1 MSNESTAPPQQGVQ
15 ILTGDDMARG
25 RYSNNLAVAYNP
37 EEFILDWL
45 LSSPGGIH
53 LVSRVIV
60 SPSHAKR
67 IVEVLSKNLERYEE
81 QFGGVPVRDSADP
94 HFH

>member
-1 MSNESTAPPQQGVQ
+1 MPNEPTATPQGVQ
-15 ILTGDDMARG
+15 IVTGDEMAKG
-25 RYSNNLAVAYNP
+25 RYSNNLAVAFNP

-60 SPSHAKR
+60 SPVHVKR
-67 IVEVLSKNLERYEE
+67 IIDLLTKNLERYEGK
-81 QFGGVPVRDSADP
+81 FGPIPVREAEGE

>member
-1 MSNESTAPPQQGVQ
+1 MSNESTTPPQQSVQ
-15 ILTGDDMARG
+15 IITGDDMARG
-25 RYSNNLAVAYNP
+25 RYSNNLAVAFNP

-53 LVSRVIV
+53 LVSRIIV
-60 SPSHAKR
+60 SPSHVKR
-67 IVEVLSKNLERYEE
+67 IIDLLTKNLERYEE
-81 QFGGVPVRDSADP
+81 QFGRIPFRESVDP

>member
-1 MSNESTAPPQQGVQ
+1 MSSETTVQKQGVQ
-15 ILTGDDMARG
+15 IITGDEMARG
-25 RYSNNLAVAYNP
+25 RYSNNMAVAFNP

-53 LVSRVIV
+53 LVSRLIV

-67 IVEVLSKNLERYEE
+67 IIALLTKNMERYEE
-81 QFGGVPVRDSADP
+81 QFGPVQFRETEDP